1 MGSCFCRI
9 NGMPAILVL
18 PLYCPTEAVD
28 TPGMDQNIL
37 SLTRLPLFSDFS
49 ESELRMLLSA
59 FHPRTFEAGEVLFEA
74 GSEPE
79 FVFLLMAGSVSV
91 RNDDE
96 EVLVAASP
104 TPIGELSAMTGEDR
118 SLTAIAAER
127 CEVLAAPVR
136 ELQTFLENQGAIGY
150 RFQRALLRLAA
161 RKIGRDRERS
171 RQMRKNIINTQKAM
185 KAMRDALLESED
197 NLLHAALFEQ
207 LDALIENNR
216 RVHYLVRPSRLV
228 PTSVRLDGGAER
240 RVTAL
245 SEEWMYF
252 AREADDPEPKKEF
265 QALLVLDGKEI
276 PVSGTVDETRSGEVV
291 VYLDELV
298 PDYQKQLALHLT
310 RGQLLDVVL

>member
-1 MGSCFCRI
+1 MD
-9 NGMPAILVL
+9 
-18 PLYCPTEAVD
+18 D
-28 TPGMDQNIL
+28 TIL
-37 SLTRLPLFSDFS
+37 SLTGLPLFSDFS
-49 ESELRMLLSA
+49 EAELRTLLTA
-59 FHPRTFEAGEVLFEA
+59 FQPRTFEAGEVLFEA
-74 GSEPE
+74 GSEPA
-79 FVFLLMAGSVSV
+79 FVFLLMSGSVSV
-91 RNDDE
+91 RNDEE
-96 EVLVAASP
+96 EVLVAVSP

-127 CEVLAAPVR
+127 SEVLAAPVGD
-136 ELQTFLENQGAIGY
+136 LQTFLESNGTIGY

-161 RKIGRDRERS
+161 RKIGRDRERA
-171 RQMRKNIINTQKAM
+171 RQMRANIVGTQKAM
-185 KAMRDALLESED
+185 KTMRDALLESED
-197 NLLHAALFEQ
+197 NVLHAALFEQ

-252 AREADDPEPKKEF
+252 AREAGDPEPKEEF

-298 PDYQKQLALHLT
+298 PDFQKQLALHLT